1 MKRIYLLLTICC
13 ALMACKKVTIDFS
26 YSPEAPRAG
35 ESVLFT
41 NLSSSGEEWEWTFG
55 DGSTSTLKSPSH
67 VYKRPGA
74 YQVLLK
80 VDKKN
85 NRTATKSITVYDT
98 VPTYVCADTTF
109 VVYQDYTFT
118 ANIYNPYNFE
128 VSYEWTFPL
137 NTEYA
142 VCTDETMTGS
152 SLHCYF
158 TRPIEEAP
166 IWLTITMNGETTEIH
181 KSFAVQDQQTNSLLL
196 RTDEKDYR
204 QRIFGRRAEAL
215 QAIAAD
221 PLLDA
226 AQDTMQVYF
235 DSIVCLSNLKAFFP
249 GIEGFHIASR
259 KIYYR
264 ANGLWVANTD
274 GSYPVQI
281 DAAPCSAMT
290 LDTKD
295 SRIYWANAEGVW
307 YMPFIG
313 SANNK
318 FVSTP
323 ESLNK
328 LTGVTKLAPDYES
341 K

>member
-1 MKRIYLLLTICC
+1 MLCC

-26 YSPEAPRAG
+26 YSPDAPRAG
-35 ESVLFT
+35 QNVSFS

-55 DGSTSTLKSPSH
+55 DGTTSTLKNPSH

-98 VPTYVCADTTF
+98 VPTYVCDDTTF

-118 ANIYNPYNFE
+118 ANLYNPYNLE

-137 NTEYA
+137 DAAYA

-152 SLHCYF
+152 SMHCYF
-158 TRPIEEAP
+158 TQALDEAP
-166 IWLTITMNGETTEIH
+166 IRLTIAVDGEPVVINKTFNIQNQT
-181 KSFAVQDQQTNSLLL
+181 TNSLLL
-196 RTDEKDYR
+196 RTDANDYR
-204 QRIFGRRAEAL
+204 QRIFGNRAEDP
-215 QAIAAD
+215 QTIPAD
-221 PLLDA
+221 PILNA
-226 AQDTMQVYF
+226 AQDTMQEYF
-235 DSIVCLSNLKAFFP
+235 DSIVCLSNIKDYFP
-249 GIEGFHIASR
+249 GILGFHIASR

-264 ANGLWVANTD
+264 ANGLWVANID

-281 DAAPCSAMT
+281 DEAPCSAMT

-295 SRIYWANAEGVW
+295 SRIYWANAQGVW

-318 FVSTP
+318 FVTVP
-323 ESLNK
+323 AQLND
-328 LTGVTKLAPDYES
+328 LTGVSKLAPDYEP